1 MSCINHV
8 YKVSFTSEM
17 LAALLQIEFAALLQV
32 EFAALLQIEFVKI
45 VAKREY
51 LTEKVNHKCQTAQ

>member
-1 MSCINHV
+1 
-8 YKVSFTSEM
+8 M